1 MKIGMMEL
9 LVIFIVALV
18 VIGPDKLPAYAH
30 KRGEA
35 LRQFKKYSSEATKDI
50 REGIVEPLEEAQRP
64 LKEALKPVND
74 LEKELKSEVKD
85 LKKSLQDV
93 GKPVKAE
100 APGTDDASEDVSAGP
115 GQAASVQP
123 EAAAADA
130 AEETMSGTDTE
141 SDT

>member
-18 VIGPDKLPAYAH
+18 VIGPDKLPEYAR
-30 KRGEA
+30 KLGEA

-50 REGIVEPLEEAQRP
+50 REGLVEPLEEAQKP

-93 GKPVKAE
+93 GKPVKPE
-100 APGTDDASEDVSAGP
+100 APAEGGVSEDDSDGP
-115 GQAASVQP
+115 DQAASVQP

-130 AEETMSGTDTE
+130 AGEAIPATDTE
-141 SDT
+141 SDI